1 MRQEQR
7 RARATDAILVADL
20 LNDQGGVVSV
30 TRHRGPALRTN
41 DRFVLDSL
49 CEAGPLSRTELRT
62 RTNLSQPTILEAVN
76 RLADCGALIKAG
88 RGAGGRRGPNAQL
101 YDIDARLKVAAG
113 VAVSAA
119 EIQLRVVDLRGHT
132 VAAQVQ
138 PLNAEE
144 SAEQV
149 SDLVIDMTRRA
160 GIDEDQLAHVV
171 VGMHGQI
178 ERRTGDLGFA
188 WDLPLW
194 EHSTI
199 TTLRSALPCPV
210 TLERDVEL
218 AAAAEHVA
226 GSTQGLQ
233 NFGVLWIGTGL
244 GYAGHVDGTPLRG
257 STGAAGQIG
266 YMPTPGMPS
275 PPLPE
280 RHDHTVGYHGG
291 LQASI
296 GSEALQALADKLG
309 AADPWAAIAHP
320 SPLQEAYSRRV
331 ALGLAAATALLD
343 PGTVALSGPIG
354 YTGGSTLATAVSAHL
369 AQIAPSGA
377 RVVAGRFGLDGVLR
391 GALELAAREARDV
404 AWGTPPP

>member
-1 MRQEQR
+1 MLMRVN
-7 RARATDAILVADL
+7 DAILVAVL
-20 LNDQGGVVSV
+20 LNDQGGIVSV
-30 TRHRGPALRTN
+30 ARHPGTALRPN
-41 DRFVLDSL
+41 DRYVLDTL
-49 CEAGPLSRTELRT
+49 REAGPLSRTELKT
-62 RTNLSQPTILEAVN
+62 RTKLSQPTILDSVD
-76 RLADCGALIKAG
+76 RLTDYGALLKAG

-101 YDIDARLKVAAG
+101 YDIDTRLKVAVG
-113 VAVSAA
+113 VAVSAS
-119 EIQLRVVDLRGHT
+119 EIELMVIDLRGCT
-132 VAAQVQ
+132 IAAQVQ
-138 PLNAEE
+138 PLDVEG
-144 SAEQV
+144 SAAQV
-149 SDLVIDMTRRA
+149 SDLVIDTIHLA
-160 GIDEDQLAHVV
+160 GVDEDQLAHVV
-171 VGMHGQI
+171 VGVHGQI

-199 TTLRSALPCPV
+199 TTLRSALPCPI

-233 NFGVLWIGTGL
+233 NFGVLWIGAGL
-244 GYAGHVDGTPLRG
+244 GYAGHVDGAPLRG

-266 YMPTPGMPS
+266 YMPTPGTSS
-275 PPLPE
+275 PPLPD

-296 GSEALQALADKLG
+296 GANALQALADELG
-309 AADPWAAIAHP
+309 VTDPSAEIARH
-320 SPLQEAYSRRV
+320 SPLLETYSYRV

-354 YTGGSTLATAVSAHL
+354 HAGGDALATAVSAHL

-377 RVVAGRFGLDGVLR
+377 RILAGRFGRDGVLR
-391 GALELAAREARDV
+391 GALEIAAREARDA
-404 AWGTPPP
+404 AWGTPPR